1 MQRRPALASLHTVR
15 ARAELPVRVPAR
27 ASLLT
32 RMETSPSQGVEVL
45 VLADQDFE
53 DMFLADTQARLGRVT
68 LREHDYVASPP
79 PTTTQVSCHSEN
91 ENCPF

>member
-68 LREHDYVASPP
+68 LREHDYVASLPS
-79 PTTTQVSCHSEN
+79 TI
-91 ENCPF
+91 